1 MAQLR
6 AQVGINMGM
15 DGAVAAILLGA
26 VKGQNLAGER
36 LLALSSAEVPLADS
50 TLTDSGKVEPAA
62 DIGDDTLVVYSAP
75 YAARWHEDQA
85 LVDNLGRR
93 YSGGSTFQ
101 GGRKSHYLSDPAL
114 QNKAELRQI
123 VKNAATPAG
132 PSIG

>member
-6 AQVGINMGM
+6 AQVGINMSM

-26 VKGQNLAGER
+26 VKGQNRAAEE
-36 LLALSSAEVPLADS
+36 LLALATTEVPLADS
-50 TLTDSGKVEPAA
+50 TLSDSGKVEPAV
-62 DIGDDTLVVYSAP
+62 DIGDDSLVIFSAP

-93 YSGGSTFQ
+93 YKGNSNFF

-114 QNKAELRQI
+114 QNKAALRLI
-123 VKNAATPAG
+123 VKNAATNG
-132 PSIG
+132 

>member
-1 MAQLR
+1 MTEIR
-6 AQVGINMGM
+6 AAVIVTSDL
-15 DGAVAAILLGA
+15 DGVIASILLGA

-93 YSGGSTFQ
+93 YKGNSNFF

-114 QNKAELRQI
+114 QNAEVLRKI
-123 VKNAATPAG
+123 VASEAARG
-132 PSIG
+132 L